1 MCVCVC
7 VCLCVSV
14 CICVCFCLCVFLSL
28 CVCVSLC
35 VLYIFSILSFV
46 DGLFTCFYTLAI
58 VNNAAMNVGVHIYFG
73 ITVFIFFAYIL
84 RNGIAG
90 SHGKFMFNS
99 LRNYQ
104 IVFWSRITAILHSHW
119 QCMRVPVSPQ
129 AHQYLILSLVFC
141 SQSAI
146 WVCSDISCG
155 FILHFPND

>member
-90 SHGKFMFNS
+90 SHGSSIFN
-99 LRNYQ
+99 
-104 IVFWSRITAILHSHW
+104 FWSNFHSIFHHGCTSLHSH
-119 QCMRVPVSPQ
+119 QQYTRILVSPHPRQ
-129 AHQYLILSLVFC
+129 RL
-141 SQSAI
+141 
-146 WVCSDISCG
+146 
-155 FILHFPND
+155 

>member
-1 MCVCVC
+1 MCVC

-58 VNNAAMNVGVHIYFG
+58 VNNAAMNIGVHIFFG
-73 ITVFIFFAYIL
+73 ITVFIFFVYIP

-90 SHGKFMFNS
+90 SHGSSIFN
-99 LRNYQ
+99 
-104 IVFWSRITAILHSHW
+104 FWSNFHSIFHHGCTSLHSH
-119 QCMRVPVSPQ
+119 QQYTRILVSPHPRQ
-129 AHQYLILSLVFC
+129 RL
-141 SQSAI
+141 
-146 WVCSDISCG
+146 
-155 FILHFPND
+155 

>member
-1 MCVCVC
+1 MCVC

-90 SHGKFMFNS
+90 SHGSSIFN
-99 LRNYQ
+99 
-104 IVFWSRITAILHSHW
+104 FWSNFHSILHYGCTSFHSH
-119 QCMRVPVSPQ
+119 QQYTRILVSPHPRQ
-129 AHQYLILSLVFC
+129 RL
-141 SQSAI
+141 
-146 WVCSDISCG
+146 
-155 FILHFPND
+155 

>member
-1 MCVCVC
+1 MCV
-7 VCLCVSV
+7 CVSV

-90 SHGKFMFNS
+90 SHGSSIFN
-99 LRNYQ
+99 
-104 IVFWSRITAILHSHW
+104 FWSNFRSIFHYGCTSFHSH
-119 QCMRVPVSPQ
+119 QQYTRIQVSPHPRQ
-129 AHQYLILSLVFC
+129 L
-141 SQSAI
+141 
-146 WVCSDISCG
+146 W
-155 FILHFPND
+155 